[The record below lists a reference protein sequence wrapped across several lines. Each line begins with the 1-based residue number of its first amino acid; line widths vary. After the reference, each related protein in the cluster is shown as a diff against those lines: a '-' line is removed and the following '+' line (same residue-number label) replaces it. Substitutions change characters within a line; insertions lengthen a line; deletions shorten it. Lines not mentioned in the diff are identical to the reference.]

1 MAKITLR
8 HGDVVQQLEKLD
20 DESVD
25 AIITDPPYNLS
36 FAGKKWDDKGTPQ
49 DFEDWCL
56 AWSTECLRVL
66 KKGGYMVSFGGTRTF
81 HRMASGIEDAGFVI
95 KDCLSWN
102 YGSGFPKSQNI
113 AKDIDKRGGKDIAWF
128 GSWLRNWR
136 EENNIKQKDV
146 AKLFPSKTGKLT
158 GCVANWELGF
168 NMPTNEQFNKI
179 CKEFDLPFESLEE
192 AQREV
197 VGMKK
202 TNLTVYQEIGKDNT
216 SGEIEITVAST
227 DEAKLWE
234 GYGTALKPSWEPI
247 ILAQKPFK
255 GTIASNVLSEGV
267 GAMNIDACRIS
278 LNMGEVKTGGFGNGE
293 IGYGGGDARNVEW
306 KKKTDGRW
314 PANVILQHHAECEHI
329 GKKVVKGDGHAP
341 KLSKGNPF
349 GGKNDQ
355 AHEERHYN
363 NEIVEDWVC
372 HDDCPIH
379 VMDAQSGVSKSS
391 GGRVANISQTS
402 TIYGGGKGLG
412 QNLSAKEVKGNPGKG
427 DKGGAS
433 RFFYQPKVSKK
444 ERTCD
449 GLVENQHPTV
459 KPIALMEWL
468 IKLVCPD
475 EKVMN
480 RTPVILDCFIGSGA
494 TAIAANR
501 LGIDSIGIDM
511 DKESLITT
519 QLRLRYDN
527 TLWGGTPVPYIDG
540 LPSVTTSSFV
550 A

>member
-1 MAKITLR
+1 MATITLR
-8 HGDVVQQLEKLD
+8 HGDVVSQLQELK
-20 DESVD
+20 DESID

-36 FAGKKWDDKGTPQ
+36 FAGKKWDDKGSAQ
-49 DFEDWCL
+49 DFEEWCM
-56 AWSTECLRVL
+56 AWSEECLRVL
-66 KKGGYMVSFGGTRTF
+66 KKGGYMVAFGGTRTF

-113 AKDIDKRGGKDIAWF
+113 SKDIDKRGGKDVSWF
-128 GSWLRNWR
+128 GVWLRKWR

-168 NMPTNEQFNKI
+168 NLPTNEQFNKI
-179 CKEFDLPFESLEE
+179 CTAFDLPFDSLEE
-192 AQREV
+192 AEREV
-197 VGMKK
+197 IGVKK
-202 TNLTVYQEIGKDNT
+202 TNLTVYQEIGSDNT
-216 SGEIEITVAST
+216 SGEIEITSST
-227 DEAKLWE
+227 TLEAKQWD
-234 GYGTALKPSWEPI
+234 GYGTALKPAWEPI

-255 GTIASNVLSEGV
+255 GTIASNVISEGV
-267 GAMNIDACRIS
+267 GAMNIDACRIG
-278 LNMGEVKTGGFGNGE
+278 MKTGEVKTGGFGNGE

-314 PANVILQHHAECEHI
+314 PANVILQHHAECILKGE
-329 GKKVVKGDGHAP
+329 KEVKGDGHAP

-355 AHEERHYN
+355 KHEERYFN
-363 NEIVEDWVC
+363 KEIIENWDC
-372 HDDCPIH
+372 HHDCPIR
-379 VMDAQSGVSKSS
+379 VMDSQSGVSKSTGGVSKSSAQMNNSYGDYS
-391 GGRVANISQTS
+391 GENKGHNA
-402 TIYGGGKGLG
+402 GGLK
-412 QNLSAKEVKGNPGKG
+412 

-433 RFFYQPKVSKK
+433 RFFYQPKVSKR
-444 ERTCD
+444 ERTCE
-449 GLVENQHPTV
+449 GSVENKHPTV
-459 KPIALMEWL
+459 KPIALMDWL
-468 IKLVCPD
+468 IQLVCPT
-475 EKVMN
+475 ENVMN

-501 LGIDSIGIDM
+501 LGIDCIGIDM

-527 TLWGGTPVPYIDG
+527 RLWEGVPIPRIIG
-540 LPSVTTSSFV
+540 LPAVVTGSFG